1 MPAGLA
7 AALAA
12 GTLLIAQHPPADV
25 LPLTLKWRSIGPAR
39 GGRSIA
45 AAGAPSRPFEY
56 YFGATGGGLWKTTDG
71 GHSWSPVTDGQIHSS
86 SVGAVA
92 VAPSRPDT
100 VYIGM
105 GEAQLRGNVMQGDG
119 IYKSVDA
126 GKTWRH
132 MGLADTMTIAR
143 LRVDPQDPD
152 LVYAAALGDPTSPGE
167 SRGVFR
173 SRDGGTT
180 WQKVLY
186 RDDQTGAVDLALDP
200 SDPRTLYAA
209 LWQVRRG
216 PWQLSSGGPGSGLF
230 RSTDGGDTWAEITRA
245 PGMPSGVLGK
255 IGIAVSGANPR
266 RLYAIVEAAAGG
278 LYRSDDAGASWRL
291 VNANRDLWQRAFYF
305 NRVVADPADADSVYV
320 LNFIVARSTDG
331 GATYR
336 FLRTAHADAHDLWID
351 PGNPARMILSD
362 DGGAAVS
369 VNGGASWT
377 RQTFPTAQPY
387 RVETTIDFPY
397 HVAGCQ
403 QDNTSVAVPSTRDET
418 AHLPGE
424 PVGADYYEVGGGE
437 SGWVAPHPAKP
448 DLFFA
453 GSTNVLTRFDRRT
466 GEVRDVQPWPR
477 IVMGEPARDMPER
490 WNWTYPV
497 VFSALP
503 PHDLYAAS
511 QHLWRS
517 RDEGATWEKISGDLT
532 RADPETLGET
542 GGPIML
548 DQDGPEV
555 YATVV
560 IVAPSRRERDT
571 VWSGSD
577 DGLVQVTRNGG
588 ATWSNVTP
596 PDLPKFS
603 RITSIDP
610 SAHAPGRAFVS
621 ARRNQLGERHP
632 IVYRTEDYGA
642 TWARAVNGL
651 EPRDFVHVVR
661 EDHSQAGLVYAGTEH
676 GVWVSFDAG
685 GRWQPLR
692 FNLPDVQVADM
703 KVERDDIVIATHG
716 RGFYVL
722 DRVAPLRQWT
732 SALTAKPAHLFAPSG
747 VYRRVFPAQ
756 IDVLVTRTPRSASLE
771 IFDGS
776 GSLVRELALPTPLVA
791 GHHRIEWNLRTT
803 GATVFPGMVLE
814 APDPSV
820 GVLVPPGEYQVR
832 LTVDGMAQTARMIV
846 QPDPRLTATDA
857 DYRAQFGLA
866 RQLRDATSAANEAV
880 LKIRRMKAELAG
892 AAATAPADLLERLS
906 RIEASLYQV
915 KNQSPKDK
923 IANPIKL
930 NDRLAG
936 LLAIVQFGDA
946 APSDAQRAVAREL
959 IAELD
964 GQLAQLAGLAP
975 K

>member
-12 GTLLIAQHPPADV
+12 GTVLIAQHPPADV

-126 GKTWRH
+126 GQTWRH

-143 LRVDPQDPD
+143 LRVDPEDPD
-152 LVYAAALGDPTSPGE
+152 LVYAAALGDPARPGE

-180 WQKVLY
+180 WQKVLF
-186 RDDQTGAVDLALDP
+186 RNDQTGAVDLALDP

-351 PGNPARMILSD
+351 PENPARMILSD

-424 PVGADYYEVGGGE
+424 PVGADYYEVGG
-437 SGWVAPHPAKP
+437 
-448 DLFFA
+448 
-453 GSTNVLTRFDRRT
+453 
-466 GEVRDVQPWPR
+466 
-477 IVMGEPARDMPER
+477 
-490 WNWTYPV
+490 
-497 VFSALP
+497 SA
-503 PHDLYAAS
+503 
-511 QHLWRS
+511 
-517 RDEGATWEKISGDLT
+517 EK
-532 RADPETLGET
+532 
-542 GGPIML
+542 
-548 DQDGPEV
+548 
-555 YATVV
+555 
-560 IVAPSRRERDT
+560 
-571 VWSGSD
+571 
-577 DGLVQVTRNGG
+577 
-588 ATWSNVTP
+588 
-596 PDLPKFS
+596 
-603 RITSIDP
+603 
-610 SAHAPGRAFVS
+610 
-621 ARRNQLGERHP
+621 
-632 IVYRTEDYGA
+632 
-642 TWARAVNGL
+642 
-651 EPRDFVHVVR
+651 
-661 EDHSQAGLVYAGTEH
+661 
-676 GVWVSFDAG
+676 
-685 GRWQPLR
+685 
-692 FNLPDVQVADM
+692 
-703 KVERDDIVIATHG
+703 
-716 RGFYVL
+716 
-722 DRVAPLRQWT
+722 
-732 SALTAKPAHLFAPSG
+732 
-747 VYRRVFPAQ
+747 
-756 IDVLVTRTPRSASLE
+756 
-771 IFDGS
+771 
-776 GSLVRELALPTPLVA
+776 
-791 GHHRIEWNLRTT
+791 TT
-803 GATVFPGMVLE
+803 G
-814 APDPSV
+814 
-820 GVLVPPGEYQVR
+820 
-832 LTVDGMAQTARMIV
+832 
-846 QPDPRLTATDA
+846 
-857 DYRAQFGLA
+857 
-866 RQLRDATSAANEAV
+866 
-880 LKIRRMKAELAG
+880 
-892 AAATAPADLLERLS
+892 
-906 RIEASLYQV
+906 
-915 KNQSPKDK
+915 
-923 IANPIKL
+923 
-930 NDRLAG
+930 
-936 LLAIVQFGDA
+936 
-946 APSDAQRAVAREL
+946 
-959 IAELD
+959 
-964 GQLAQLAGLAP
+964 
-975 K
+975 